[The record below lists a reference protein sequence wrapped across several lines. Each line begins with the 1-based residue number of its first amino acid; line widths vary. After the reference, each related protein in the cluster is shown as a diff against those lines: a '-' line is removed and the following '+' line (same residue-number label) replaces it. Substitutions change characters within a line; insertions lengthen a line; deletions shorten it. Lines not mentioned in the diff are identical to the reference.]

1 MQVQEVISMLR
12 WVNETDP
19 RVMFNDAAVEVWL
32 YALRPTD
39 PAVAKQ
45 AILEH
50 YKANEGIA
58 ASPAAISKRA
68 RNIAT
73 SREAGNRAAAIDP
86 PAQPV
91 KHPLSWRARNPELW
105 DQLFEEGRRQGNEER
120 RRATEARQGPT
131 EETHNEWMAA

>member
-32 YALRPTD
+32 YSLRTVE

-58 ASPAAISKRA
+58 ASPGAISKRA
-68 RNIAT
+68 RNIAA
-73 SREAGNRAAAIDP
+73 SREAGQRAIEP
-86 PAQPV
+86 PTQPV

-120 RRATEARQGPT
+120 RRNTEARQGASEPD
-131 EETHNEWMAA
+131 HSDWMAA

>member
-19 RVMFNDAAVEVWL
+19 RVMFTDAAVEVWH
-32 YALRPTD
+32 YALRTVD

-50 YKANEGIA
+50 YKQHESIA
-58 ASPAAISKRA
+58 ATPGAISKRSGY
-68 RNIAT
+68 IKS
-73 SREAGNRAAAIDP
+73 SREAGQRAIEA

-105 DQLFEEGRRQGNEER
+105 DQLFEEGRRRGNEER
-120 RRATEARQGPT
+120 RQATERRQG
-131 EETHNEWMAA
+131 NQGRDEWAAA

>member
-19 RVMFNDAAVEVWL
+19 RVMFTDAAVEVWH
-32 YALRPTD
+32 YALRTVD

-50 YKANEGIA
+50 YKQHESIA
-58 ASPAAISKRA
+58 ATPGAISKRA
-68 RNIAT
+68 GYIKS
-73 SREAGNRAAAIDP
+73 SREAGQRAIEV

-120 RRATEARQGPT
+120 RLATERRQGSK
-131 EETHNEWMAA
+131 EETHNDWMAA

>member
-12 WVNETDP
+12 WVSETDP
-19 RVMFNDAAVEVWL
+19 RVMFTDAAVEVWH
-32 YALRPTD
+32 YALRTVD

-50 YKANEGIA
+50 YKQHESIA
-58 ASPAAISKRA
+58 ATPGAISKRA
-68 RNIAT
+68 GYIKS
-73 SREAGNRAAAIDP
+73 SREAGQRAIDQ

-120 RRATEARQGPT
+120 RLATERRNGNQEPDHT
-131 EETHNEWMAA
+131 SWMAA

>member
-1 MQVQEVISMLR
+1 MLR

-19 RVMFNDAAVEVWL
+19 RVMFTDAAVEVWH
-32 YALRPTD
+32 YALRTVD

-50 YKANEGIA
+50 YKQHESIA
-58 ASPAAISKRA
+58 ATPGAISKRA
-68 RNIAT
+68 GYIKS
-73 SREAGNRAAAIDP
+73 SREAGQRAIEA

-105 DQLFEEGRRQGNEER
+105 DQLFEEGRRRGNEER
-120 RRATEARQGPT
+120 RQATERRQG
-131 EETHNEWMAA
+131 NQGRDEWAAA

>member
-12 WVNETDP
+12 WVSETDP
-19 RVMFNDAAVEVWL
+19 RVMFTDAAVEVWH
-32 YALRPTD
+32 YALRTVD

-50 YKANEGIA
+50 YKQHESIA
-58 ASPAAISKRA
+58 ATPGAISKRA
-68 RNIAT
+68 GYIKS
-73 SREAGNRAAAIDP
+73 SREAGQRAIDP

-120 RRATEARQGPT
+120 RQATQRRNGNQGRD
-131 EETHNEWMAA
+131 EWAAA

>member
-39 PAVAKQ
+39 AAVAKQ

-58 ASPAAISKRA
+58 ASPGAISKRA
-68 RNIAT
+68 RNIAA
-73 SREAGNRAAAIDP
+73 SREAGQRAIEATPKPMKTEADYRRKI
-86 PAQPV
+86 
-91 KHPLSWRARNPELW
+91 RETPEFMA
-105 DQLFEEGRRQGNEER
+105 LFEEGRRQGNEER
-120 RRATEARQGPT
+120 RRATEARQGPP
-131 EETHNEWMAA
+131 EPDHSGWMAA

>member
-39 PAVAKQ
+39 AAVAKQ

-68 RNIAT
+68 RNIAA
-73 SREAGNRAAAIDP
+73 SREAGQRAIEA

-91 KHPLSWRARNPELW
+91 KHPLSWRQRNPRTAAESPKHARVQPAKMITPDGWQREPITSLG
-105 DQLFEEGRRQGNEER
+105 ESCRRE
-120 RRATEARQGPT
+120 P
-131 EETHNEWMAA
+131 

>member
-39 PAVAKQ
+39 AAVAKQ

-68 RNIAT
+68 RNIAA
-73 SREAGNRAAAIDP
+73 SREAGQRAIEA

-91 KHPLSWRARNPELW
+91 KHPLSWRQRNPELW
-105 DQLFEEGRRQGNEER
+105 DQLFEQGRQQGNEDR
-120 RRATEARQGPT
+120 RRVTEARKGST
-131 EETHNEWMAA
+131 GEDDHSGWMAA

>member
-19 RVMFNDAAVEVWL
+19 RVMFTDAAVEVWH
-32 YALRPTD
+32 YALRTVD

-50 YKANEGIA
+50 YKQHESIA
-58 ASPAAISKRA
+58 ATPGAISKRA
-68 RNIAT
+68 GYIKS
-73 SREAGNRAAAIDP
+73 SREAGQRAIEA

-120 RRATEARQGPT
+120 RLATERRDGNQEPDHT
-131 EETHNEWMAA
+131 EWPAA

>member
-45 AILEH
+45 AVLEH

-58 ASPAAISKRA
+58 ASPGAISKRA
-68 RNIAT
+68 RNIAA
-73 SREAGNRAAAIDP
+73 SREAGQRAIGATP
-86 PAQPV
+86 QPM
-91 KHPLSWRARNPELW
+91 KTEADYRRKIRETPEFMA
-105 DQLFEEGRRQGNEER
+105 LFEEGRRQGNEER
-120 RRATEARQGPT
+120 RRATEARSGTQEPDHSG
-131 EETHNEWMAA
+131 WMAA

>member
-1 MQVQEVISMLR
+1 MQVQEAISMLR

-19 RVMFNDAAVEVWL
+19 RVMFTDAAVEVWH
-32 YALRPTD
+32 YALRTVD

-50 YKANEGIA
+50 YKQHESIA
-58 ASPAAISKRA
+58 ATPGAISKRSGY
-68 RNIAT
+68 IKS
-73 SREAGNRAAAIDP
+73 SREAGQRAIEA

-120 RRATEARQGPT
+120 RQATERRNGNQDRD
-131 EETHNEWMAA
+131 EWAAA

>member
-39 PAVAKQ
+39 AAVAKQ
-45 AILEH
+45 AVLEH

-68 RNIAT
+68 RNIAA
-73 SREAGNRAAAIDP
+73 SREAGQRAIESAPRPMKTEADYRRKI
-86 PAQPV
+86 
-91 KHPLSWRARNPELW
+91 RETPEFMA
-105 DQLFEEGRRQGNEER
+105 LFEGGRRLGNEER
-120 RRATEARQGPT
+120 RRATEARQGT
-131 EETHNEWMAA
+131 QEETHNDWMAA

>member
-39 PAVAKQ
+39 AAVAKQ

-68 RNIAT
+68 RNIAA
-73 SREAGNRAAAIDP
+73 SREAGQRAIES
-86 PAQPV
+86 PAQTV
-91 KHPLSWRARNPELW
+91 KHPLSWRARNPDEW
-105 DQLFEEGRRQGNEER
+105 DRLFEEGRRQGNEER
-120 RRATEARQGPT
+120 RRATEARQGPS
-131 EETHNEWMAA
+131 EPDHADWMAA